1 MLKDLPKKTQEK
13 LREHAKA
20 HAGGM
25 RGKHMRSMVKSM
37 GEGMTFAKAHN
48 KAKKLDNDKPPMK
61 PKKPTIKNVSV
72 Y

>member
-20 HAGGM
+20 HKGGM
-25 RGKHMRSMVKSM
+25 RGKHMRNMVKFM

-48 KAKKLDNDKPPMK
+48 KAKKLDPVMK

>member
-25 RGKHMRSMVKSM
+25 RGKHMRNMVKF
-37 GEGMTFAKAHN
+37 MTQGDSFSKAHN
-48 KAKKLDNDKPPMK
+48 KAKKLDSTMK
-61 PKKPTIKNVSV
+61 SKSG